1 MDAPGKTVLI
11 AANPKSGT
19 ASSAERVQQLKS
31 KLDGLGLPAEIIG
44 DLGYLQQRASQ
55 LATDGKLR
63 CVVSAGGDGT
73 VSAVANLLDRETPIL
88 VFPLG
93 TENLLAKHYGLTT
106 DIEKTAECIVANRQT
121 TMDVG
126 LANGKL
132 FLVMLSVGFDALVV
146 QHMTA
151 IRRGHIN
158 RWSYARP
165 IIGAMSQ
172 YKFPKLNFR
181 VDGVAPTGV
190 DTPQSGPAWL
200 FVFNVPRYAAN
211 LQFCPQADPSDGRLD
226 LCTFARRG
234 LMSGLGYFS
243 QLWLGRHQS
252 LAGFQHRRIERI
264 EIDAAGDGEPEIPYQ
279 IDGDFGGVLPL
290 NIQIAPSRLRL
301 IITDAGNKHL

>member
-11 AANPKSGT
+11 AANPKSGA
-19 ASSAERVQQLKS
+19 ASSASLVQQLKS
-31 KLDGLGLPAEIIG
+31 KLDSLELPTEIIG
-44 DLGYLQQRASQ
+44 DLGLLKSRASE
-55 LATDGKLR
+55 LSAAGRLR

-73 VSAVANLLDRETPIL
+73 VSAVANLLSPETPIL

-93 TENLLAKHYGLTT
+93 TENLLAKHFSLTA
-106 DIEKTAECIVANRQT
+106 DVDGAAKCIVANRQT

-146 QHMTA
+146 KHMTA
-151 IRRGHIN
+151 IRQGHIS

-165 IIGAMSQ
+165 ILGAISQ
-172 YKFPKLNFR
+172 YKFPGLKFR
-181 VDGVAPTGV
+181 ADGIGPC
-190 DTPQSGPAWL
+190 DTSGRETAPAWL

-211 LQFCPQADPSDGRLD
+211 LQFCPQADPADGWLD

-234 LMSGLGYFS
+234 LVTGLGYLS
-243 QLWLGRHQS
+243 QLWFGRHQA
-252 LAGFQHRRIERI
+252 LPGFQHRPIRTL
-264 EIDAAGDGEPEIPYQ
+264 EIDGAGDGQREIPYQ

-290 NIQIAPSRLRL
+290 KVEVAPGRLRL
-301 IITDAGNKHL
+301 IIADCGSE